1 MSHRQESAARI
12 EVLTLVTT
20 LDSATMA
27 ARAGARF
34 VDTAG
39 DDALAASIRRAGLD
53 VLVCGHGE
61 TADLSRDPAAALRGR
76 TGLICAGFAAA
87 EHAMHQGVPRDRIVV
102 QVTPAELASSGAA
115 ADWRTLVDVDPEPPG
130 LAAAPA
136 GPAADTAVPAGAV
149 ATVCAWLGASIISTR
164 HVPQVRRCLDMA
176 ETVIGTRPPAWAVRG
191 LA

>member
-1 MSHRQESAARI
+1 MSHRQASSARI
-12 EVLTLVTT
+12 EVLTPVTT
-20 LDSATMA
+20 LDSATAA

-34 VDTAG
+34 VDAAE

-61 TADLSRDPAAALRGR
+61 TADLSRNPVTALGGR

-87 EHAMHQGVPRDRIVV
+87 EHAMRQGVPRDRIVV
-102 QVTPAELASSGAA
+102 QITPAELANSDTA

-130 LAAAPA
+130 LATAD
-136 GPAADTAVPAGAV
+136 PAADTAAPAGAV
-149 ATVCAWLGASIISTR
+149 AAVCAWLGAGIISTR

-176 ETVIGTRPPAWAVRG
+176 GTVIGTRPPAWTVRG